1 MGLELLPKKNTRFD
15 ESGSAALPK
24 IDIVKDELLAVSGEK
39 RVRIHG
45 SITKI
50 NEDNIFYRACTPADG
65 TRLDLPLVL
74 LL

>member
-1 MGLELLPKKNTRFD
+1 MM
-15 ESGSAALPK
+15 
-24 IDIVKDELLAVSGEK
+24 KDELLAVSGEK

-65 TRLDLPLVL
+65 TRLDLPIVL